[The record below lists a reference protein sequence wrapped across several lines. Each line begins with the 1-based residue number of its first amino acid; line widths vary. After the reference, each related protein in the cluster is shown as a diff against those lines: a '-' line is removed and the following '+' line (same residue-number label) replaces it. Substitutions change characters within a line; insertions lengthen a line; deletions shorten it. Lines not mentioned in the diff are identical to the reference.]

1 MDLEKIEFKQLFN
14 ILKNNPETFLLRN
27 DIVLLHQFL
36 MDALK
41 INTNQKD
48 KQLYSLF
55 SWNNFHDFSVN
66 YISQKRM
73 NYSKTSD
80 NWCYEIRNVCNNEV
94 EELELFFAIFKEF
107 MDCFY
112 KVKLNK

>member
-1 MDLEKIEFKQLFN
+1 MNIENLVYMIK
-14 ILKNNPETFLLRN
+14 KRPGMFLIRI
-27 DIVLLHQFL
+27 DIKCLYQFL
-36 MDALK
+36 YVYFFVKYDNYVDNLMNK
-41 INTNQKD
+41 
-48 KQLYSLF
+48 F
-55 SWNNFHDFSVN
+55 FWNNFHDFSVN

-73 NYSKTSD
+73 NYSKSSD
-80 NWCYEIRNVCNNEV
+80 NWCYEIRNVCNNEE